1 MTVAVLFGGKSGEH
15 EVSLVS
21 ASSVVRRI
29 DRAKHSLVLI
39 GIAKDGAWYMQD
51 ESEAER
57 VVRDAN
63 AVLKIKRDTSRI
75 VSVVPGGG
83 SGRALQIGQ
92 IGTNENGA
100 KQTKPLPVDIVFPV
114 LHGSYG
120 EDGLVQGLL
129 EMAEL
134 PYCGCSVPSSAIA
147 MDKEQAKKIWAY
159 EGLPVVPFACIKK
172 SAVEGGT
179 LQKEL
184 NEAEKRFG
192 YPLFVKPC
200 SAGSSVGASKAN
212 NAKELERAV
221 CEAFL
226 WDEKVLIEECIE
238 AREIECSV
246 TGDSLSCTNGIFS
259 GGSAS
264 YGSGGDKE
272 STVRSY
278 EPGEIAPTHGFYD
291 YDAKYTD
298 PNGAR
303 LLIPAPITAEQ
314 RKEVKAIAE
323 RAYAALDCT
332 GLARVDFFIDKK
344 SGALYLNEINTMP
357 GFTPISMFPKMCG
370 EAGLSYEC
378 LIELLLEQG
387 LDRFKKRR
395 ALKTSF
401 T

>member
-29 DRAKHSLVLI
+29 NRTKHSLVLI
-39 GIAKDGAWYMQD
+39 GIAKDGVWYVQD

-57 VVRDAN
+57 VVRDTN
-63 AVLKIKRDTSRI
+63 AVLKIAQDSSRI
-75 VSVVPGGG
+75 VSLVPGGG
-83 SGRALQIGQ
+83 TERALQIGQ
-92 IGTNENGA
+92 IATNKDGA
-100 KQTKPLPVDIVFPV
+100 KQAKNLAVDIVFPV

-147 MDKEQAKKIWAY
+147 MDKAQAKKIWAY

-172 SAVEGGT
+172 SALEDET
-179 LQKEL
+179 LQKKL
-184 NEAEKRFG
+184 DDVEKCFG

-200 SAGSSVGASKAN
+200 SAGSSVGAAKAGSR
-212 NAKELERAV
+212 KELESAV
-221 CEAFL
+221 HEAFL
-226 WDEKVLIEECIE
+226 WDEKVLIEECID

-246 TGDSLSCTNGIFS
+246 TGDSLSC
-259 GGSAS
+259 GSAS
-264 YGSGGDKE
+264 CASGG
-272 STVRSY
+272 VLRSY

-291 YDAKYTD
+291 YEAKYTD

-314 RKEVKAIAE
+314 RTEVQAMAE
-323 RAYAALDCT
+323 RAYAALDCG

-344 SGALYLNEINTMP
+344 SGKLYLNEINTMP
-357 GFTPISMFPKMCG
+357 GFTPISMFPKMC
-370 EAGLSYEC
+370 EQSGLPYDR

>member
-29 DRAKHSLVLI
+29 DRTKHSLVLI
-39 GIAKDGAWYMQD
+39 GIAKDGLWYVQD

-57 VVRDAN
+57 VVRDTN
-63 AVLKIKRDTSRI
+63 AVLKIAQDPSRI
-75 VSVVPGGG
+75 VSLVPGGG
-83 SGRALQIGQ
+83 TERALQIGQ
-92 IGTNENGA
+92 IGTNKDSA
-100 KQTKPLPVDIVFPV
+100 KQAKNLAVDIVFPV

-147 MDKEQAKKIWAY
+147 MDKAQTKKIWAY

-172 SAVEGGT
+172 RALEDET
-179 LQKEL
+179 LQKKL
-184 NEAEKRFG
+184 DEAEKRFG

-200 SAGSSVGASKAN
+200 SAGSSVGASKAGN
-212 NAKELERAV
+212 RKEFERAV
-221 CEAFL
+221 REAFL
-226 WDEKVLIEECIE
+226 WDEKILIEECID

-246 TGDSLSCTNGIFS
+246 TGDSLSC
-259 GGSAS
+259 GSAS
-264 YGSGGDKE
+264 CGSGGKKGGDL
-272 STVRSY
+272 RSY

-291 YDAKYTD
+291 YEAKYTD

-314 RKEVKAIAE
+314 RTEVQAMAE
-323 RAYAALDCT
+323 RAYAALDCS
-332 GLARVDFFIDKK
+332 GLARIDFFIDKK
-344 SGALYLNEINTMP
+344 SGKLYLNEINTMP
-357 GFTPISMFPKMCG
+357 GFTPISMFPKMC
-370 EAGLSYEC
+370 EQSGLPSDR

-395 ALKTSF
+395 VLKTSF

>member
-29 DRAKHSLVLI
+29 DRTKHSLVLI
-39 GIAKDGAWYMQD
+39 GIAKDGVWYVQD

-57 VVRDAN
+57 VVRDTN
-63 AVLKIKRDTSRI
+63 AVLKIAQDSSRI
-75 VSVVPGGG
+75 VSLVPGGG
-83 SGRALQIGQ
+83 TERALQIGQ
-92 IGTNENGA
+92 NGTNEVNTKQA
-100 KQTKPLPVDIVFPV
+100 KRLAVDIVFPV

-147 MDKEQAKKIWAY
+147 MDKAQAKKIWAY

-172 SAVEGGT
+172 RALEDET

-184 NEAEKRFG
+184 DEAEKRFG

-200 SAGSSVGASKAN
+200 SAGSSVGAAKAGSR
-212 NAKELERAV
+212 KEFERAV
-221 CEAFL
+221 RDAFL
-226 WDEKVLIEECIE
+226 WDEKILIEECID

-246 TGDSLSCTNGIFS
+246 TGDSLSC
-259 GGSAS
+259 GSAS
-264 YGSGGDKE
+264 CGSGAEKA
-272 STVRSY
+272 STVCSY

-291 YDAKYTD
+291 YEAKYTD

-314 RKEVKAIAE
+314 RTEVQAIAE
-323 RAYAALDCT
+323 RAYAALDCS

-344 SGALYLNEINTMP
+344 SGRLYLNEINTMP
-357 GFTPISMFPKMCG
+357 GFTPISMFPKMC
-370 EAGLSYEC
+370 EQSGLPSDR

>member
-29 DRAKHSLVLI
+29 DRTKHSLVLI
-39 GIAKDGAWYMQD
+39 GIAKDGVWYVQD
-51 ESEAER
+51 ESEVER
-57 VVRDAN
+57 VVRDTN
-63 AVLKIKRDTSRI
+63 AVLKIAQDSSRI
-75 VSVVPGGG
+75 VSLVPGGG
-83 SGRALQIGQ
+83 TEQAMQIGQ
-92 IGTNENGA
+92 IGTNKDGA
-100 KQTKPLPVDIVFPV
+100 KQEKKLAVDIVFPV

-134 PYCGCSVPSSAIA
+134 PYCGCSVSSSAIA
-147 MDKEQAKKIWAY
+147 MDKAQAKKIWAY

-172 SAVEGGT
+172 SALKDET

-184 NEAEKRFG
+184 DEAEKRFG

-200 SAGSSVGASKAN
+200 SAGSSVGAAKAGN
-212 NAKELERAV
+212 RKELESAV
-221 CEAFL
+221 REAFL
-226 WDEKVLIEECIE
+226 WDEKILIEECID

-246 TGDSLSCTNGIFS
+246 TGDSLSC
-259 GGSAS
+259 GSAS
-264 YGSGGDKE
+264 CACGG
-272 STVRSY
+272 VLRSY

-291 YDAKYTD
+291 YEAKYTD

-314 RKEVKAIAE
+314 RTEVQAMAE
-323 RAYAALDCT
+323 RAYAVLDCG

-344 SGALYLNEINTMP
+344 SGKLYLNEINTMP
-357 GFTPISMFPKMCG
+357 GFTPISMFPKMC
-370 EAGLSYEC
+370 EQSGLPYEQ

>member
-29 DRAKHSLVLI
+29 DRTKHSLVLI
-39 GIAKDGAWYMQD
+39 GIAKDGVWYVQD

-63 AVLKIKRDTSRI
+63 AVLKIAQDSSRI
-75 VSVVPGGG
+75 VSLVPGGG
-83 SGRALQIGQ
+83 TEQALQIGQ
-92 IGTNENGA
+92 IDTNKDGA
-100 KQTKPLPVDIVFPV
+100 KQAKKLAVDIVFPV

-134 PYCGCSVPSSAIA
+134 PYCGCSVASSAIA
-147 MDKEQAKKIWAY
+147 MDKAQAKKIWAY

-172 SAVEGGT
+172 SALKDET

-184 NEAEKRFG
+184 DEVEKRFG

-200 SAGSSVGASKAN
+200 SAGSSVGAAKAGN
-212 NAKELERAV
+212 RKEFERAV
-221 CEAFL
+221 REAFL
-226 WDEKVLIEECIE
+226 WDEKVLIEECID

-246 TGDSLSCTNGIFS
+246 TGDSLS

-264 YGSGGDKE
+264 CASGG
-272 STVRSY
+272 VPRSY

-291 YDAKYTD
+291 YEAKYTD

-314 RKEVKAIAE
+314 RTEVQAMAE
-323 RAYAALDCT
+323 RAYAALDCS

-344 SGALYLNEINTMP
+344 SGRLYLNEINTMP
-357 GFTPISMFPKMCG
+357 GFTPISMFPKMC
-370 EAGLSYEC
+370 EQSGLPYDR

>member
-29 DRAKHSLVLI
+29 DRTKHSLVLI
-39 GIAKDGAWYMQD
+39 GIAKDGVWYVQD

-57 VVRDAN
+57 IVCDTN
-63 AVLKIKRDTSRI
+63 AVLKIAQDSSHI
-75 VSVVPGGG
+75 VSLVPGGG
-83 SGRALQIGQ
+83 TERALQIGQ
-92 IGTNENGA
+92 IGTNKDDA
-100 KQTKPLPVDIVFPV
+100 KQAKRLAVDIVFPV

-134 PYCGCSVPSSAIA
+134 PYSGCSVSSSAIA
-147 MDKEQAKKIWAY
+147 MDKAQAKKIWAY

-172 SAVEGGT
+172 SALKDET

-184 NEAEKRFG
+184 DDAEKRFG

-200 SAGSSVGASKAN
+200 SAGSSVGAAKAGN
-212 NAKELERAV
+212 RKEFERAV
-221 CEAFL
+221 REAFL
-226 WDEKVLIEECIE
+226 WDEKVLIEECID

-246 TGDSLSCTNGIFS
+246 TGDSVSC
-259 GGSAS
+259 GSAS
-264 YGSGGDKE
+264 CASGAEKA
-272 STVRSY
+272 STVCSY

-291 YDAKYTD
+291 YEAKYTD

-314 RKEVKAIAE
+314 RTEVKAMAE
-323 RAYAALDCT
+323 RAYAALDCS

-344 SGALYLNEINTMP
+344 SGKLYLNEINTMP
-357 GFTPISMFPKMCG
+357 GFTPISMFPKMC
-370 EAGLSYEC
+370 EQSGLAYEQ

-387 LDRFKKRR
+387 LGRFKKRR
-395 ALKTSF
+395 SLKTSF

>member
-29 DRAKHSLVLI
+29 DRTKHSLVLI
-39 GIAKDGAWYMQD
+39 GIAKDGVWYVQD

-57 VVRDAN
+57 VVRDTN
-63 AVLKIKRDTSRI
+63 AVLKIAQDSSRI
-75 VSVVPGGG
+75 VSLVPGGG
-83 SGRALQIGQ
+83 TERALQIGQ
-92 IGTNENGA
+92 IDTNKDGA
-100 KQTKPLPVDIVFPV
+100 KQAKKLAVDIVFPV

-147 MDKEQAKKIWAY
+147 MDKAQAKKIWAY

-172 SAVEGGT
+172 SALKDET

-200 SAGSSVGASKAN
+200 SAGSSVGAAKAGSR
-212 NAKELERAV
+212 KEFERAV
-221 CEAFL
+221 REAFL
-226 WDEKVLIEECIE
+226 WDEKILIEECID

-246 TGDSLSCTNGIFS
+246 TGDSLS
-259 GGSAS
+259 GGRAS
-264 YGSGGDKE
+264 CGSGDMSCGTKGA
-272 STVRSY
+272 VLRSY
-278 EPGEIAPTHGFYD
+278 EPGEIAPSHGFYD
-291 YDAKYTD
+291 YEAKYTD

-314 RKEVKAIAE
+314 RTEVQAMAE
-323 RAYAALDCT
+323 RAYAALDCS

-344 SGALYLNEINTMP
+344 SGKLYLNEINTMP
-357 GFTPISMFPKMCG
+357 GFTPISMFPKMC
-370 EAGLSYEC
+370 EQSGLPSDR

>member
-29 DRAKHSLVLI
+29 DRTKHSLVLI
-39 GIAKDGAWYMQD
+39 GIAKDGVWYVQD

-57 VVRDAN
+57 VVRDTN
-63 AVLKIKRDTSRI
+63 AVLKIAQDPARI
-75 VSVVPGGG
+75 VSLVPGGG
-83 SGRALQIGQ
+83 TERALQIGQ
-92 IGTNENGA
+92 NGTNEVNTKQA
-100 KQTKPLPVDIVFPV
+100 KRLAVDIVFPV

-147 MDKEQAKKIWAY
+147 MDKAQAKKIWAY

-172 SAVEGGT
+172 RALEDET

-184 NEAEKRFG
+184 DEAEKRFG

-200 SAGSSVGASKAN
+200 SAGSSVGAAKAGSR
-212 NAKELERAV
+212 KEFERAV
-221 CEAFL
+221 RDAFL
-226 WDEKVLIEECIE
+226 WDEKILIEECID

-246 TGDSLSCTNGIFS
+246 TGDSLSC
-259 GGSAS
+259 GSAS
-264 YGSGGDKE
+264 CGSGAEKA
-272 STVRSY
+272 STVCSY

-291 YDAKYTD
+291 YEAKYTD

-314 RKEVKAIAE
+314 RTEVQAIAE
-323 RAYAALDCT
+323 RAYAALDCS

-344 SGALYLNEINTMP
+344 SGRLYLNEINTMP
-357 GFTPISMFPKMCG
+357 GFTPISMFPKMC
-370 EAGLSYEC
+370 EQSGLPSDR

>member
-29 DRAKHSLVLI
+29 DRTKHSLVLI
-39 GIAKDGAWYMQD
+39 GIAKDGVWYVQD

-57 VVRDAN
+57 VVRDSN
-63 AVLKIKRDTSRI
+63 AVLKIAQDPSRI
-75 VSVVPGGG
+75 VSLVPGGG
-83 SGRALQIGQ
+83 TEQALQIGQ
-92 IGTNENGA
+92 IGTNEDNTKQA
-100 KQTKPLPVDIVFPV
+100 KNLAVDIVFPV

-129 EMAEL
+129 EMTEL
-134 PYCGCSVPSSAIA
+134 PYCGCSVSSSAIA
-147 MDKEQAKKIWAY
+147 MDKAQAKKIWAY

-172 SAVEGGT
+172 RALEDET

-184 NEAEKRFG
+184 DEAEKRFG

-200 SAGSSVGASKAN
+200 SAGSSVGAAKAGSR
-212 NAKELERAV
+212 KEFERAV
-221 CEAFL
+221 REAFL
-226 WDEKVLIEECIE
+226 WDEKILIEECID

-246 TGDSLSCTNGIFS
+246 TGDSVSC
-259 GGSAS
+259 GSAS
-264 YGSGGDKE
+264 CGSGAEKA
-272 STVRSY
+272 STVCSY

-291 YDAKYTD
+291 YEAKYTD

-314 RKEVKAIAE
+314 RKEVKAMAE
-323 RAYAALDCT
+323 RAYAALDCS

-344 SGALYLNEINTMP
+344 SGKLYLNEINTMP
-357 GFTPISMFPKMCG
+357 GFTPISMFPKMC
-370 EAGLSYEC
+370 EQSGLPYDR

-387 LDRFKKRR
+387 VDRFKKRR

>member
-1 MTVAVLFGGKSGEH
+1 MTVVVLFGGKSGEH

-29 DRAKHSLVLI
+29 DRTKHSLVLI
-39 GIAKDGAWYMQD
+39 GIAKDGVWYVQD

-57 VVRDAN
+57 VVRDTN
-63 AVLKIKRDTSRI
+63 AVLKIAQDLSRI
-75 VSVVPGGG
+75 VSLVPGGG
-83 SGRALQIGQ
+83 TEQALQIGQ
-92 IGTNENGA
+92 IGTNKDGA
-100 KQTKPLPVDIVFPV
+100 KQAKKLAVDIVFPV

-147 MDKEQAKKIWAY
+147 MDKAQAKKIWAY
-159 EGLPVVPFACIKK
+159 EGLPVVPFVCIKK
-172 SAVEGGT
+172 RALEDET
-179 LQKEL
+179 LQKKL
-184 NEAEKRFG
+184 DEAEKRFG

-200 SAGSSVGASKAN
+200 SAGSSVGAAKAGN
-212 NAKELERAV
+212 RKEFERAV
-221 CEAFL
+221 REAFL
-226 WDEKVLIEECIE
+226 WDEKILIEECID

-246 TGDSLSCTNGIFS
+246 TGDSLSC
-259 GGSAS
+259 GSAS
-264 YGSGGDKE
+264 CGSGG
-272 STVRSY
+272 VLRSY

-291 YDAKYTD
+291 YEAKYTD

-314 RKEVKAIAE
+314 RTEVQAMAE
-323 RAYAALDCT
+323 RAYAALDCS

-344 SGALYLNEINTMP
+344 SGKLYLNEINTMP
-357 GFTPISMFPKMCG
+357 GFTPISMFPKMC
-370 EAGLSYEC
+370 EQSGLPYEQ

>member
-29 DRAKHSLVLI
+29 DRTKHSLVRI
-39 GIAKDGAWYMQD
+39 GIAKDGVWYVQD

-57 VVRDAN
+57 VVRDSN
-63 AVLKIKRDTSRI
+63 AVLKIAQDPARI
-75 VSVVPGGG
+75 VSLVPGGG
-83 SGRALQIGQ
+83 TEQALQIGQ
-92 IGTNENGA
+92 IGTNKDGA
-100 KQTKPLPVDIVFPV
+100 KQAKKLAVDIVFPV

-134 PYCGCSVPSSAIA
+134 PYCGCSVSSSAIA
-147 MDKEQAKKIWAY
+147 MDKAQAKKIWAY

-172 SAVEGGT
+172 SALEDET

-184 NEAEKRFG
+184 DEAEKRFG

-200 SAGSSVGASKAN
+200 SAGSSVGAAKAGN
-212 NAKELERAV
+212 RKEFERAV
-221 CEAFL
+221 RDAFI
-226 WDEKVLIEECIE
+226 WDEKILIEECID

-246 TGDSLSCTNGIFS
+246 TGDSLSC
-259 GGSAS
+259 GSAS
-264 YGSGGDKE
+264 CASGAEKA
-272 STVRSY
+272 STVCAY

-291 YDAKYTD
+291 YEAKYTD

-314 RKEVKAIAE
+314 RTEVQAMAE
-323 RAYAALDCT
+323 CAYAALGCS

-344 SGALYLNEINTMP
+344 SGKLYLNEINTMP
-357 GFTPISMFPKMCG
+357 GFTPISMFPKMC
-370 EAGLSYEC
+370 EQSGLPYDR

>member
-29 DRAKHSLVLI
+29 DRTKHSLVLI
-39 GIAKDGAWYMQD
+39 GIAKDGVWYVQD

-57 VVRDAN
+57 VVRDTN
-63 AVLKIKRDTSRI
+63 AVLKIAQDSSRI
-75 VSVVPGGG
+75 VSLVPGGG
-83 SGRALQIGQ
+83 TEQALQIGQ
-92 IGTNENGA
+92 IGTNKDDA
-100 KQTKPLPVDIVFPV
+100 KQAKRLAVDIVFPV

-134 PYCGCSVPSSAIA
+134 PYCGCSVSSSAIA
-147 MDKEQAKKIWAY
+147 MDKAQAKKIWAY

-172 SAVEGGT
+172 SALKDET

-184 NEAEKRFG
+184 DEAEKRFG
-192 YPLFVKPC
+192 YPLFLKPC
-200 SAGSSVGASKAN
+200 SAGSSVGAAKAGN
-212 NAKELERAV
+212 RKEFERAV
-221 CEAFL
+221 REAFL
-226 WDEKVLIEECIE
+226 WDEKILIEECID

-246 TGDSLSCTNGIFS
+246 TGDSLSGGRASCAS
-259 GGSAS
+259 GG
-264 YGSGGDKE
+264 
-272 STVRSY
+272 VLRSY

-291 YDAKYTD
+291 YEAKYTD
-298 PNGAR
+298 PNGAS

-314 RKEVKAIAE
+314 RTEVQAMAE
-323 RAYAALDCT
+323 RAYAALDCS

-344 SGALYLNEINTMP
+344 SGKLYLNEINTMP
-357 GFTPISMFPKMCG
+357 GFTPISMFPKMC
-370 EAGLSYEC
+370 EQSGLPSDR

>member
-29 DRAKHSLVLI
+29 DRTKHSLVLI
-39 GIAKDGAWYMQD
+39 GIAKDGLWYVQD

-57 VVRDAN
+57 VVRDTN
-63 AVLKIKRDTSRI
+63 AVLKIAQDSSRI
-75 VSVVPGGG
+75 VSLVPGGG
-83 SGRALQIGQ
+83 TEQALQIGQ
-92 IGTNENGA
+92 NGTNEDNTKQA
-100 KQTKPLPVDIVFPV
+100 KNLAVDIVFPV

-147 MDKEQAKKIWAY
+147 MDKAQAKKIWAY
-159 EGLPVVPFACIKK
+159 EGLPVVPFAYIKK
-172 SAVEGGT
+172 SALEDET
-179 LQKEL
+179 LQKKL
-184 NEAEKRFG
+184 DEAEKRFG

-200 SAGSSVGASKAN
+200 SAGSSVGAAKAGSR
-212 NAKELERAV
+212 KEFERAV
-221 CEAFL
+221 REAFL
-226 WDEKVLIEECIE
+226 WDEKVLIEECID

-246 TGDSLSCTNGIFS
+246 TGDSLSCGKK
-259 GGSAS
+259 
-264 YGSGGDKE
+264 GGDL
-272 STVRSY
+272 RSY

-291 YDAKYTD
+291 YEAKYTD

-314 RKEVKAIAE
+314 RTEVKAMAE
-323 RAYAALDCT
+323 RAYAALDCS

-344 SGALYLNEINTMP
+344 SGKLYLNEINTMP
-357 GFTPISMFPKMCG
+357 GFTPISMFPKMC
-370 EAGLSYEC
+370 EQSGLAYEQ

-387 LDRFKKRR
+387 LGRFKKRR

>member
-29 DRAKHSLVLI
+29 DRTKHSLVLI
-39 GIAKDGAWYMQD
+39 GIAKDGLWYVQD

-57 VVRDAN
+57 VVRDTN
-63 AVLKIKRDTSRI
+63 AVLKIAQDSSRI
-75 VSVVPGGG
+75 VSLVPGGG
-83 SGRALQIGQ
+83 TERALQIGQ
-92 IGTNENGA
+92 IGTNKDGA
-100 KQTKPLPVDIVFPV
+100 KQAKKLAVDIVFPV

-134 PYCGCSVPSSAIA
+134 PYCGCSVSSSAIA
-147 MDKEQAKKIWAY
+147 MDKAQAKKIWAY

-172 SAVEGGT
+172 SALKDET

-200 SAGSSVGASKAN
+200 SAGSSVGAAKARN
-212 NAKELERAV
+212 RKEFDRAV
-221 CEAFL
+221 REAFL
-226 WDEKVLIEECIE
+226 WDEKVLIEECID

-246 TGDSLSCTNGIFS
+246 TGDSVSC
-259 GGSAS
+259 GSAS
-264 YGSGGDKE
+264 CASGAEKA
-272 STVRSY
+272 STVCSY

-291 YDAKYTD
+291 YEAKYTD

-314 RKEVKAIAE
+314 RTEVQAMAE
-323 RAYAALDCT
+323 RAYAALDCS

-344 SGALYLNEINTMP
+344 SGKLYLNEINTMP
-357 GFTPISMFPKMCG
+357 GFTPISMFPKMC
-370 EAGLSYEC
+370 EQSGLPYEQ

-387 LDRFKKRR
+387 LGRFKKRR

>member
-1 MTVAVLFGGKSGEH
+1 MTVVVLFGGKSGEH

-29 DRAKHSLVLI
+29 DRTKHSLVLI
-39 GIAKDGAWYMQD
+39 GIAKDGVWYVQD

-57 VVRDAN
+57 VVRDTN
-63 AVLKIKRDTSRI
+63 AVLKIAQDLSRI
-75 VSVVPGGG
+75 VSLVPGGG
-83 SGRALQIGQ
+83 TEQALQIGQ
-92 IGTNENGA
+92 IGTNKDGA
-100 KQTKPLPVDIVFPV
+100 KQAKKLAVDIVFPV

-147 MDKEQAKKIWAY
+147 MDKAQAKKIWAY
-159 EGLPVVPFACIKK
+159 EGLPVVPFVCIKK
-172 SAVEGGT
+172 RALEDET
-179 LQKEL
+179 LQKKL
-184 NEAEKRFG
+184 DEAEKRFG

-200 SAGSSVGASKAN
+200 SAGSSVGAAKAGSR
-212 NAKELERAV
+212 KEFERAV
-221 CEAFL
+221 REAFL
-226 WDEKVLIEECIE
+226 WDEKILIEECID

-246 TGDSLSCTNGIFS
+246 TGDSLSC
-259 GGSAS
+259 GSAS
-264 YGSGGDKE
+264 CGSGG
-272 STVRSY
+272 VLRSY

-291 YDAKYTD
+291 YEAKYTD

-314 RKEVKAIAE
+314 RTEVQAMAE
-323 RAYAALDCT
+323 RAYAALDCS

-344 SGALYLNEINTMP
+344 SGKLYLNEINTMP
-357 GFTPISMFPKMCG
+357 GFTPISMFPKMC
-370 EAGLSYEC
+370 EQSGLPSDR

>member
-29 DRAKHSLVLI
+29 DRTKHSLVLI
-39 GIAKDGAWYMQD
+39 GIAKDGVWYVQD

-57 VVRDAN
+57 VVRDTN
-63 AVLKIKRDTSRI
+63 AVLKIAQDSSPI
-75 VSVVPGGG
+75 VSLVPGGG
-83 SGRALQIGQ
+83 TERALQIGQ
-92 IGTNENGA
+92 IDTNKDGA
-100 KQTKPLPVDIVFPV
+100 KQAKKLAVDIVFPV

-134 PYCGCSVPSSAIA
+134 PYCGCSVASSAIA
-147 MDKEQAKKIWAY
+147 MDKAQAKKIRAY

-172 SAVEGGT
+172 RALEDET
-179 LQKEL
+179 LQKKL
-184 NEAEKRFG
+184 DEAEKRFG
-192 YPLFVKPC
+192 YPLFVKPS
-200 SAGSSVGASKAN
+200 SAGSSVGAAKAGN
-212 NAKELERAV
+212 RKEFERAV
-221 CEAFL
+221 HEAFL
-226 WDEKVLIEECIE
+226 WDEKILIEECID

-246 TGDSLSCTNGIFS
+246 TGDSLSC
-259 GGSAS
+259 GSAS
-264 YGSGGDKE
+264 CGSGAEKA
-272 STVRSY
+272 SAVCSY

-291 YDAKYTD
+291 YEAKYTD

-314 RKEVKAIAE
+314 RTEVQAMAE
-323 RAYAALDCT
+323 RAYAASDCS

-344 SGALYLNEINTMP
+344 SGKLYLNEINTMP
-357 GFTPISMFPKMCG
+357 GFTPISMFPKMC
-370 EAGLSYEC
+370 EQSGLPYDR

>member
-29 DRAKHSLVLI
+29 DRTKHSLVLI
-39 GIAKDGAWYMQD
+39 GIAKDGVWYVQD

-57 VVRDAN
+57 VVRDTN
-63 AVLKIKRDTSRI
+63 AVLKIAQDSSRI
-75 VSVVPGGG
+75 VSLVPGGG
-83 SGRALQIGQ
+83 TEQALQIGQ
-92 IGTNENGA
+92 IDTNKDGA
-100 KQTKPLPVDIVFPV
+100 KQAKKLAVDIVFPV

-134 PYCGCSVPSSAIA
+134 PYCGCSVSSSAIA
-147 MDKEQAKKIWAY
+147 MDKAQAKKIWAY

-172 SAVEGGT
+172 SALKDET

-184 NEAEKRFG
+184 DDAEKRFG

-200 SAGSSVGASKAN
+200 SAGSSVGASKARN
-212 NAKELERAV
+212 RKEFERAV
-221 CEAFL
+221 REAFL
-226 WDEKVLIEECIE
+226 WDEKVLIEECID

-246 TGDSLSCTNGIFS
+246 TGDSLSC
-259 GGSAS
+259 GSAS
-264 YGSGGDKE
+264 CASGGMSCGTKGG
-272 STVRSY
+272 VLRSY

-291 YDAKYTD
+291 YEAKYTD

-314 RKEVKAIAE
+314 RTEVKAMAE
-323 RAYAALDCT
+323 RAYAVLDCG

-344 SGALYLNEINTMP
+344 SGKLYLNEINTMP
-357 GFTPISMFPKMCG
+357 GFTPISMFPKMC
-370 EAGLSYEC
+370 EQSGLPYEQ

>member
-29 DRAKHSLVLI
+29 DRTKHSLVLI
-39 GIAKDGAWYMQD
+39 GIAKDGVWYVQD

-57 VVRDAN
+57 IVRDTN
-63 AVLKIKRDTSRI
+63 AVLKIAQDPSRI
-75 VSVVPGGG
+75 VSLVPGGG
-83 SGRALQIGQ
+83 TERALQIGQ
-92 IGTNENGA
+92 IDTNKDGA
-100 KQTKPLPVDIVFPV
+100 KQAKKLAVDIVFPV

-147 MDKEQAKKIWAY
+147 MDKAQAKKIWAY

-172 SAVEGGT
+172 SALEDET

-184 NEAEKRFG
+184 DKAEKRFD

-200 SAGSSVGASKAN
+200 SAGSSVGAAKAGN
-212 NAKELERAV
+212 RKEFERAV
-221 CEAFL
+221 CDAFL
-226 WDEKVLIEECIE
+226 WDEKILIEECID

-246 TGDSLSCTNGIFS
+246 TGDSLSC
-259 GGSAS
+259 
-264 YGSGGDKE
+264 GSGAEKA
-272 STVRSY
+272 STVCSY

-291 YDAKYTD
+291 YEAKYTD

-314 RKEVKAIAE
+314 RTEVQAMAE
-323 RAYAALDCT
+323 RAYAALDCG

-344 SGALYLNEINTMP
+344 SGKLYLNEINTMP
-357 GFTPISMFPKMCG
+357 GFTPISMFPKMC
-370 EAGLSYEC
+370 EQSGLPYDR

>member
-29 DRAKHSLVLI
+29 DRTKHSLVLI
-39 GIAKDGAWYMQD
+39 GIAKDGVWYVQD

-63 AVLKIKRDTSRI
+63 AVLKIAQDSSRI
-75 VSVVPGGG
+75 VSLVPGGG
-83 SGRALQIGQ
+83 TEQALQIGQ
-92 IGTNENGA
+92 IGTNKDGA
-100 KQTKPLPVDIVFPV
+100 KQAKKLAVDIVFPV

-134 PYCGCSVPSSAIA
+134 PYCGCSVASSAIA
-147 MDKEQAKKIWAY
+147 MDKAQAKKIWTY

-172 SAVEGGT
+172 SALDDET

-184 NEAEKRFG
+184 DEAEKRFG

-200 SAGSSVGASKAN
+200 SAGSSVGAAKAGN
-212 NAKELERAV
+212 RKEFERAV
-221 CEAFL
+221 REAFL
-226 WDEKVLIEECIE
+226 WDEKILIEECID

-246 TGDSLSCTNGIFS
+246 TGDSLS

-264 YGSGGDKE
+264 CASGG
-272 STVRSY
+272 VPRSY

-291 YDAKYTD
+291 YEAKYTD

-314 RKEVKAIAE
+314 RTEVQAMAE
-323 RAYAALDCT
+323 RAYAALDCS

-344 SGALYLNEINTMP
+344 SGRLYLNEINTMP
-357 GFTPISMFPKMCG
+357 GFTPISMFPKMC
-370 EAGLSYEC
+370 EQSGLPYDR

>member
-29 DRAKHSLVLI
+29 DRTKHSLVLI
-39 GIAKDGAWYMQD
+39 GIAKDGLWYVQD

-57 VVRDAN
+57 VVRDTN
-63 AVLKIKRDTSRI
+63 AVLKIAQDPSRI
-75 VSVVPGGG
+75 VSLVPGGG
-83 SGRALQIGQ
+83 TEQALQIGQ
-92 IGTNENGA
+92 IGTNKDGA
-100 KQTKPLPVDIVFPV
+100 KQAKRLAVDIVFPV

-134 PYCGCSVPSSAIA
+134 PYCGCSVASSAIA
-147 MDKEQAKKIWAY
+147 MDKAQTKKIWAY

-172 SAVEGGT
+172 SALKDET

-184 NEAEKRFG
+184 DEAEKRFG

-200 SAGSSVGASKAN
+200 SAGSSVGAAKAGN
-212 NAKELERAV
+212 RKEFERAV
-221 CEAFL
+221 REAFL
-226 WDEKVLIEECIE
+226 WDEKILIEECID

-246 TGDSLSCTNGIFS
+246 TGDSVSCGKKD
-259 GGSAS
+259 SAL
-264 YGSGGDKE
+264 
-272 STVRSY
+272 RSY

-291 YDAKYTD
+291 YEAKYTD

-314 RKEVKAIAE
+314 RTEVQAMAE
-323 RAYAALDCT
+323 RAYAALDCS

-344 SGALYLNEINTMP
+344 SGKLYLNEINTMP
-357 GFTPISMFPKMCG
+357 GFTPISMFPKMC
-370 EAGLSYEC
+370 EQSGLAYEQ

-387 LDRFKKRR
+387 LGRFKKRR
-395 ALKTSF
+395 SLKTSF

>member
-29 DRAKHSLVLI
+29 DRTKHSLVLI
-39 GIAKDGAWYMQD
+39 GIAKDGVWYVQD

-57 VVRDAN
+57 VVRDTN
-63 AVLKIKRDTSRI
+63 AVLKIAQDSSRI
-75 VSVVPGGG
+75 VSLVPGGG
-83 SGRALQIGQ
+83 TEQALQIGQ
-92 IGTNENGA
+92 IGTNKDGA
-100 KQTKPLPVDIVFPV
+100 KQAKNLAVDIVFPV

-134 PYCGCSVPSSAIA
+134 PYCGCSGSSSAIA
-147 MDKEQAKKIWAY
+147 MDKAQAKKIWAY
-159 EGLPVVPFACIKK
+159 EGRPVGPDACIKK
-172 SAVEGGT
+172 SAREDET

-184 NEAEKRFG
+184 DEAEKRFG

-200 SAGSSVGASKAN
+200 SAGSSVGAAKAGSR
-212 NAKELERAV
+212 KEFERAV
-221 CEAFL
+221 REAFL
-226 WDEKVLIEECIE
+226 WDEKVLIEECID

-246 TGDSLSCTNGIFS
+246 TGDSLSC
-259 GGSAS
+259 GSAS
-264 YGSGGDKE
+264 CASGG
-272 STVRSY
+272 VLRSY

-291 YDAKYTD
+291 YEAKYTD

-314 RKEVKAIAE
+314 RTEVQAMAE
-323 RAYAALDCT
+323 RAYAALDCS

-344 SGALYLNEINTMP
+344 SGKLYLNEINTMP
-357 GFTPISMFPKMCG
+357 GFTPISMFPKMC
-370 EAGLSYEC
+370 EQSGLPYDR

>member
-29 DRAKHSLVLI
+29 DRTKHSLVLI
-39 GIAKDGAWYMQD
+39 GIAKDGVWYVQD
-51 ESEAER
+51 ESETER
-57 VVRDAN
+57 VVRDTN
-63 AVLKIKRDTSRI
+63 AVLKIAQDSSRI
-75 VSVVPGGG
+75 VSLVPGGG
-83 SGRALQIGQ
+83 TEQALQIG
-92 IGTNENGA
+92 TNKDGA
-100 KQTKPLPVDIVFPV
+100 KQAKKLAVDIVFPV

-134 PYCGCSVPSSAIA
+134 PYCGCSVASSAIA
-147 MDKEQAKKIWAY
+147 MDKAQAKKIWAY

-172 SAVEGGT
+172 SALKAET

-184 NEAEKRFG
+184 DKAEKRFG

-200 SAGSSVGASKAN
+200 SAGSSVGAAKAGN
-212 NAKELERAV
+212 RKEFESAV
-221 CEAFL
+221 REAFL
-226 WDEKVLIEECIE
+226 WDEKILIEECID

-246 TGDSLSCTNGIFS
+246 TGDSLSC
-259 GGSAS
+259 GSAS
-264 YGSGGDKE
+264 CASGAEKA
-272 STVRSY
+272 STVCSY

-291 YDAKYTD
+291 YEAKYTD

-314 RKEVKAIAE
+314 RTEVQAMAE
-323 RAYAALDCT
+323 RAYAALDCS

-344 SGALYLNEINTMP
+344 SGRLYLNEINTMP
-357 GFTPISMFPKMCG
+357 GFTPISMFPKMC
-370 EAGLSYEC
+370 EQSGLPSDR

>member
-29 DRAKHSLVLI
+29 DRTKHSLVLI
-39 GIAKDGAWYMQD
+39 GIAKDGVWYVQD
-51 ESEAER
+51 ESETER
-57 VVRDAN
+57 IVRDTN
-63 AVLKIKRDTSRI
+63 AVLKIAQDLSRI
-75 VSVVPGGG
+75 VSLVPGGG
-83 SGRALQIGQ
+83 TEQALQIGQ
-92 IGTNENGA
+92 IGTNKDGA
-100 KQTKPLPVDIVFPV
+100 KQAKKLAVDIVFPV

-147 MDKEQAKKIWAY
+147 MDKAQAKKIWAY
-159 EGLPVVPFACIKK
+159 EGLPVVPFVCIKK
-172 SAVEGGT
+172 RALEDET
-179 LQKEL
+179 LQKKL
-184 NEAEKRFG
+184 DEAEKRFG

-200 SAGSSVGASKAN
+200 SAGSSVGAAKAGSR
-212 NAKELERAV
+212 KEFERAV
-221 CEAFL
+221 REAFL
-226 WDEKVLIEECIE
+226 WDEKILIEECID

-246 TGDSLSCTNGIFS
+246 TGDSLSC
-259 GGSAS
+259 GSAS
-264 YGSGGDKE
+264 CGSGG
-272 STVRSY
+272 VLRSY

-291 YDAKYTD
+291 YEAKYTD

-314 RKEVKAIAE
+314 RTEVQAMAE
-323 RAYAALDCT
+323 RAYAALDCS

-344 SGALYLNEINTMP
+344 SGKLYLNEINTMP
-357 GFTPISMFPKMCG
+357 GFTPISMFPKMC
-370 EAGLSYEC
+370 EQSGLPYEQ